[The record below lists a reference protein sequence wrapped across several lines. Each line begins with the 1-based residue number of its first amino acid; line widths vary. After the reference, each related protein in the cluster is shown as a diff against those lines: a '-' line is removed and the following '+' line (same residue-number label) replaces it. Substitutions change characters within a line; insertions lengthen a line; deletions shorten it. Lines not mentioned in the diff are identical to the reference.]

1 MYLTSGREVDADFVL
16 IQTILLFSSVYFP
29 QYFDYLML
37 GYRFDSLLEIV
48 AIELI

>member
-1 MYLTSGREVDADFVL
+1 MSGREVDADFVL
-16 IQTILLFSSVYFP
+16 VQTILLFSSVYFP

-37 GYRFDSLLEIV
+37 GYRLGRLLKNV